1 MPDVH
6 SSLSPSGSKR
16 WLACPPSVKLEEQFP
31 DKGSAFA
38 AEGTYAHAM
47 GEYII
52 RRFIDGVPEPENL
65 DDFDTSSEYFSE
77 AMVEYVHQYT
87 DACIEKIVDARKKDP
102 NTAALVEQI
111 LHFDSIAPGGFGTGD
126 MVIISD
132 GILEI
137 VDLKYGKGVAVE
149 AEGNTQLQLYA
160 LGAIE
165 TFGYLYDFSKVKMTI
180 VQPRLGGISE
190 QTMTVKALEKWGK
203 TVKKIAKL
211 ALEGKGDF
219 KAGEHCRFC
228 KAATRCRALA
238 DYNLE
243 LAKLEFKD
251 VTLLTDEEIADVLA
265 RVDNLKHYADM
276 IAKYA
281 LDEAVAG
288 RHKWPGF
295 KLVEGRSRRVYRDP
309 EAIME
314 RLSKAGYSPDKY
326 LKPAELIGVTDMTKL
341 LRKKAFDELVGEY
354 IDKPQGKP
362 TLVPVDDKRPEF
374 VPAADEFTNLDEKQ
388 EEN

>member
-1 MPDVH
+1 MPDKH
-6 SSLSPSGSKR
+6 SSLSPSASTR
-16 WLACPPSVKLEEQFP
+16 WLACPPSVQLEKQFP
-31 DKGSAFA
+31 DKGSEFA

-47 GEYII
+47 GEYIL
-52 RRFIDGVPEPENL
+52 RRVIDEVDYPDNL
-65 DDFDTSSEYFSE
+65 VDFDTSSEFFSE
-77 AMVEYVHQYT
+77 SMVEYVRMYT
-87 DACIEKIVDARKKDP
+87 DACIEKMNAAKKADPDA
-102 NTAALVEQI
+102 ACLVEQE

-126 MVIISD
+126 MVIIAD
-132 GILEI
+132 GMLEI

-165 TFGYLYDFSKVKMTI
+165 TFGYLYDFDKVKMTI

-190 QTMTVKALEKWGK
+190 QTMTVKALNTWGK
-203 TVKKIAKL
+203 KVKKIAKL
-211 ALEGKGDF
+211 AIEGKGDF
-219 KAGEHCRFC
+219 CAGEHCRFC
-228 KAATRCRALA
+228 KAAPRCKALA

-243 LAKLEFKD
+243 LARLEFKD
-251 VTLLTDEEIADVLA
+251 ATLLTDDEIADVLK
-265 RVDNLKHYADM
+265 RVDDLKHYADM

-295 KLVEGRSRRVYRDP
+295 KLVEGRSRRVYRDT
-309 EAIME
+309 EAIMQL
-314 RLSKAGYSPDKY
+314 LSKQGYSPDNF

-341 LRKKAFDELVGEY
+341 LTKKRFEELLGNY
-354 IDKPQGKP
+354 IEKPQGTP
-362 TLVPVDDKRPEF
+362 TLVPAEDKRPEF
-374 VPAADEFTNLDEKQ
+374 IPGQDDFEDLDKQ

>member
-1 MPDVH
+1 MPDKH
-6 SSLSPSGSKR
+6 SSLSPSASKR
-16 WLACPPSVKLEEQFP
+16 WLACPPSVQLEKQFP
-31 DKGSAFA
+31 DKGSEFA
-38 AEGTYAHAM
+38 AEGTYAHSM
-47 GEYII
+47 GEYIL
-52 RRFIDGVPEPENL
+52 RRYIDGIKYPDNL
-65 DDFDTSSEYFSE
+65 VDFDTASEYFSD
-77 AMVEYVHQYT
+77 AMVEYVHMYT
-87 DACIEKIVDARKKDP
+87 DTCIEKM
-102 NTAALVEQI
+102 TAAKKADEDAACLVEQE

-126 MVIISD
+126 MVIIAD
-132 GILEI
+132 GMLEI
-137 VDLKYGKGVAVE
+137 IDLKYGKGVAVE

-165 TFGYLYDFSKVKMTI
+165 TFGYLYDFDKVKMTI

-211 ALEGKGDF
+211 AIEGKGDF

-228 KAATRCRALA
+228 KAAARCKALA

-243 LAKLEFKD
+243 LAKLDFKD
-251 VTLLTDEEIADVLA
+251 ATLLSDEEIADVLR
-265 RVDNLKHYADM
+265 RVDDLKHYADM

-295 KLVEGRSRRVYRDP
+295 KLVEGRSRRVYSDT
-309 EAIME
+309 EAIMNV
-314 RLSKAGYSPDKY
+314 LSKSGYSPDKF

-341 LRKKAFDELVGEY
+341 LTKKKFEELLGNY
-354 IDKPQGKP
+354 IEKPQGKP
-362 TLVPVDDKRPEF
+362 TLVPAEDKRPEF
-374 VPAADEFTNLDEKQ
+374 VPGLDEFTDLDKQ